1 MNSLILALLVGIPSI
16 MVLFYIRKLYKKNKD
31 RKNNNLLLTSNINS
45 PIYIQHN
52 ITNYEEFSDT
62 DTNKSYAVDSSSSIV
77 DDLSYIIPI
86 DGDINNSYIT
96 DEKSYRSSLSTIDD
110 SKSLTMT
117 MINNLSNEENDWVKK
132 YTESLKQR
140 DNLSFTNISNC

>member
-1 MNSLILALLVGIPSI
+1 MNSLILAILVGIPII
-16 MVLFYIRKLYKKNKD
+16 MVLFYIRKLYKKNKE
-31 RKNNNLLLTSNINS
+31 RKANNLLITSNILS

-52 ITNYEEFSDT
+52 ITNYNEYSET
-62 DTNKSYAVDSSSSIV
+62 DSNKSYAVDDSSYIV

-86 DGDINNSYIT
+86 DNDINNSYIT
-96 DEKSYRSSLSTIDD
+96 DEKSYRSSISTIDD

-117 MINNLSNEENDWVKK
+117 QINSLSNEENDWVKK
-132 YTESLKQR
+132 YTESLRQR